1 MLSLSLNGMS
11 TRNFFCNI
19 LYYRNLFNYLVILL
33 AFDEFVDE
41 PADDEGLDGHGNLQQ
56 RDEGGPNIQSL

>member
-1 MLSLSLNGMS
+1 MVCPPD
-11 TRNFFCNI
+11 FFLAI
-19 LYYRNLFNYLVILL
+19 IFNYLVILL